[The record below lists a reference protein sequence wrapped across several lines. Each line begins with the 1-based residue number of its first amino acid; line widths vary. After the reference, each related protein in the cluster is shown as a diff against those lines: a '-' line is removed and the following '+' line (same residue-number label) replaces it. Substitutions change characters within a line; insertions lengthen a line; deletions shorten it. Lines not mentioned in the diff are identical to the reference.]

1 MAAYAHPEV
10 LVDTSWVKGHIG
22 NETVRIVE
30 VDYDPTPNYNL
41 GHIPGS
47 VLIDWKKDIND
58 PVRRD
63 IVSKEGLEALFGR
76 LGISNDH
83 QIVLY
88 GDFNNWF
95 AAFAFWVFKYYG
107 VENVVLLNGGR
118 KKWIEQDLPVTK
130 DVPSFPATT
139 FTAKEPD
146 ETLRVYLAYVREAY
160 KQAGKVLVDVRGPKE
175 FSGEILAPPE
185 YPTEHAQRGGHIPGA
200 KNIPWA
206 QAVNEDGTFKAPEEL
221 KALYEPKG
229 VTPDK
234 EVIAYCRIGERS
246 SHTWFVLKYLLGYP
260 DGQNDEDRS
269 QQEGANGRA
278 LVQVKSVPYDQ
289 KSEIDESK
297 PGKHPHEQDEKE
309 HVETTRPSRSWGPG
323 SRRRAFRP
331 IGRSDGATR
340 RRCHYCCAPFVVLG
354 AFHGLLIDGN
364 TFCNPLKAVSDN
376 LSEEFQGS
384 DENFTFPGMF
394 SARGARGL
402 PRRK

>member
-10 LVDTSWVKGHIG
+10 LVDTSWVKGNIG
-22 NETVRIVE
+22 DETVRIIE

-47 VLIDWKKDIND
+47 VLIDWKRDIND
-58 PVRRD
+58 PVSRD
-63 IVSKEGLEALFGR
+63 IVSKKGLEALFGR
-76 LGISNDH
+76 LGISNDDR
-83 QIVLY
+83 IVLY

-107 VENVVLLNGGR
+107 VDNVVLLNGGR

-146 ETLRVYLAYVREAY
+146 ETLRVYLAYVKEAY
-160 KQAGKVLVDVRGPKE
+160 KQAGKILVDVRGPKE

-229 VTPDK
+229 VTPDR

-260 DGQNDEDRS
+260 HVRNYDGSWTEWGN
-269 QQEGANGRA
+269 
-278 LVQVKSVPYDQ
+278 LVRTPI
-289 KSEIDESK
+289 EK
-297 PGKHPHEQDEKE
+297 P
-309 HVETTRPSRSWGPG
+309 
-323 SRRRAFRP
+323 
-331 IGRSDGATR
+331 
-340 RRCHYCCAPFVVLG
+340 
-354 AFHGLLIDGN
+354 
-364 TFCNPLKAVSDN
+364 
-376 LSEEFQGS
+376 
-384 DENFTFPGMF
+384 
-394 SARGARGL
+394 
-402 PRRK
+402 